1 MGGFRG
7 LAFLG
12 AAAWLVLAAAG
23 SAAAGQIPIESAGA
37 SFNVPI
43 TTFKEMHYRR
53 VVHQKYDYSCG
64 SAALATLLTYHY
76 ERPTLESTALKWMF
90 AHGDQEKIRKEGFS
104 LLDMKRYLASIGLD
118 GEGYRVTLDK
128 VAQVGIPGI
137 ILVNVRGYSHFV
149 VLKGIRGDKVLIGD
163 PALGAKL
170 MTREDVEKIW
180 TGVFFTIAS
189 DVKEAKAEFNR
200 KDDWAAQASAPLGWA
215 MSRESLASMTLLLP
229 SAQSF

>member
-1 MGGFRG
+1 MGAFRG
-7 LAFLG
+7 VALLG
-12 AAAWLVLAAAG
+12 TTAWLVLASAG
-23 SAAAGQIPIESAGA
+23 FASAGQIPIESAGT

-53 VVHQKYDYSCG
+53 VVHQRYDYSCG

-104 LLDMKRYLASIGLD
+104 LLDMKRYLSSIGLD

-128 VAQVGIPGI
+128 IAKVGIPGI
-137 ILVNVRGYSHFV
+137 ILVNVKGYSHFV

-163 PALGAKL
+163 PALGARL
-170 MTREDVEKIW
+170 MTRKDIERIW
-180 TGVFFTIAS
+180 TGVFFTVVS
-189 DVKEAKAEFNR
+189 DVKEAKSEFNR
-200 KDDWAAQASAPLGWA
+200 KDDWASQASAPLGWA
-215 MSRESLASMTLLLP
+215 MSRQSLSSVTLLLP

>member
-1 MGGFRG
+1 MGVFRG
-7 LAFLG
+7 LTLAC
-12 AAAWLVLAAAG
+12 ATAWFVLAAAG
-23 SAAAGQIPIESAGA
+23 FASAGQIPIESAGT

-53 VVHQKYDYSCG
+53 VVHQRYDYSCG

-90 AHGDQEKIRKEGFS
+90 EHGDQEKIRKEGFS

-128 VAQVGIPGI
+128 IAQVGIPGI
-137 ILVNVRGYSHFV
+137 ILVNVKGYSHFV

-189 DVKEAKAEFNR
+189 DVKEAQAEFNR

-215 MSRESLASMTLLLP
+215 MSRESLASMILLLP

>member
-1 MGGFRG
+1 MSICRG
-7 LAFLG
+7 LALLG
-12 AAAWLVLAAAG
+12 ATGWLVLASAG
-23 SAAAGQIPIESAGA
+23 FALAGQVPIENAGT

-43 TTFKEMHYRR
+43 TTFKEMHFRR
-53 VVHQKYDYSCG
+53 VVHQQYDYSCG

-90 AHGDQEKIRKEGFS
+90 EHGDQAKIRKEGFS

-128 VAQVGIPGI
+128 IAQVGIPGI
-137 ILVNVRGYSHFV
+137 ILVNVKGYSHFV

-180 TGVFFTIAS
+180 TGVFFTVAS

-200 KDDWAAQASAPLGWA
+200 NDDWAAQASAPLGWA
-215 MSRESLASMTLLLP
+215 MSRQSLSSVTLLLP

>member
-1 MGGFRG
+1 MGVLRC
-7 LAFLG
+7 LALCG
-12 AAAWLVLAAAG
+12 AAAWLVLASAG
-23 SAAAGQIPIESAGA
+23 LAAAGEIAIEDAGA

-53 VVHQKYDYSCG
+53 VVHQRYDYSCG

-90 AHGDQEKIRKEGFS
+90 EHGDQEKIRKEGFS

-118 GEGYRVTLDK
+118 GEGYRVTLEK
-128 VAQVGIPGI
+128 IAQVGIPGI
-137 ILVNVRGYSHFV
+137 ILVNVKGYSHFV

-189 DVKEAKAEFNR
+189 DVKEAQAEFNR

>member
-23 SAAAGQIPIESAGA
+23 SASAGQIPIESAGA

>member
-1 MGGFRG
+1 
-7 LAFLG
+7 
-12 AAAWLVLAAAG
+12 
-23 SAAAGQIPIESAGA
+23 
-37 SFNVPI
+37 FNVPI

-53 VVHQKYDYSCG
+53 VVHQRYDYSCG

-90 AHGDQEKIRKEGFS
+90 EHGDQEKIRKEGFS

-128 VAQVGIPGI
+128 IAQVGIPGI
-137 ILVNVRGYSHFV
+137 ILVNVKGYSHFV
-149 VLKGIRGDKVLIGD
+149 VLKGIRGDKVLVGD

-189 DVKEAKAEFNR
+189 GGKEAKACRARPCCCPAHKASEEGPKNEQG
-200 KDDWAAQASAPLGWA
+200 KDGHAVERFRRVRGAGLDPGAGCRCSGGG
-215 MSRESLASMTLLLP
+215 RLALRRRG
-229 SAQSF
+229 ARAR